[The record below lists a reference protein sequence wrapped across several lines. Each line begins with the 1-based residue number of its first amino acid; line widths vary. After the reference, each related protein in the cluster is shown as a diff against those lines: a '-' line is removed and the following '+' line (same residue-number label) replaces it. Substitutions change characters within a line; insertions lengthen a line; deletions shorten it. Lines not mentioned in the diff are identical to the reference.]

1 MISSMQRGR
10 FIDDAQV
17 AIEMFKLTTH
27 PVEPA
32 HHGAVV
38 YRFTVRT
45 TQKLLER
52 SADQE
57 RLRDAPTPR
66 FGQEPRG
73 GFF

>member
-1 MISSMQRGR
+1 VI
-10 FIDDAQV
+10 
-17 AIEMFKLTTH
+17 
-27 PVEPA
+27 
-32 HHGAVV
+32 
-38 YRFTVRT
+38 YRFAVRT
-45 TQKLLER
+45 AQKLLER

>member
-1 MISSMQRGR
+1 MQRDG

-17 AIEMFKLTTH
+17 SVEMFKLTAH

-38 YRFTVRT
+38 YRFAVGT
-45 TQKLLER
+45 TQKLVER
-52 SADQE
+52 GADQE

-66 FGQEPRG
+66 FRQEPRG
-73 GFF
+73 GFL